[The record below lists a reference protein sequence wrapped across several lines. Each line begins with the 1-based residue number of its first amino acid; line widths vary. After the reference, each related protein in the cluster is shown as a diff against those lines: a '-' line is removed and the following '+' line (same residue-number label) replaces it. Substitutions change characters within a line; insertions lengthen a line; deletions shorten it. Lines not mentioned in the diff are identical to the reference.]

1 MAHNRSVIWQSDVAR
16 LGMRWTR
23 STVQRGEATSACTR
37 SRCRGRDIW
46 INDKSAFD
54 IDLDAAR
61 ANNGAVDL
69 VGRRHGSA
77 MLVVRRM
84 RRRLGF
90 VRNGIL
96 MLRGGRHGVI
106 VSLVPRTRTLKKIR
120 IRIEGVQL
128 IVEIWS

>member
-37 SRCRGRDIW
+37 SRCWGRDIW

-106 VSLVPRTRTLKKIR
+106 VSLVRGTRTLKKT
-120 IRIEGVQL
+120 G
-128 IVEIWS
+128 